1 LFPAGEGILICPLRR
16 QDNGQNVRIKPAS
29 TCVYRKLKLGRS
41 GGEVRQG
48 RRVI

>member
-1 LFPAGEGILICPLRR
+1 MAGLGNSHYKQGTQVVER
-16 QDNGQNVRIKPAS
+16 A
-29 TCVYRKLKLGRS
+29 CVYRKLKPGRS